1 MRDKELIRQLQEQLQ
16 KVDLILAHQE
26 SYEQLRSALFMI
38 INTLITTDFS
48 RLVSILYRLDISEN
62 KLRVALSKAGEQT
75 AGEVI
80 AEMIIERQ
88 IQKIQARELYKSGEN
103 IPEDERW

>member
-26 SYEQLRSALFMI
+26 SYEQLRSALSMI

-48 RLVSILYRLDISEN
+48 RMVSILYRLDIPEN
-62 KLRVALSKAGEQT
+62 KLRIAMSKAGEQT

-80 AEMIIERQ
+80 AEMIIQRE
-88 IQKIQARELYKSGEN
+88 IQKIEARKLYKSGDN
-103 IPEDERW
+103 ISEDERW

>member
-26 SYEQLRSALFMI
+26 SYEQLRSALSMI

-48 RLVSILYRLDISEN
+48 RLISILYRLDIPEN
-62 KLRVALSKAGEQT
+62 KLRIAMSKAGEQT

-88 IQKIQARELYKSGEN
+88 IQKIQARELYKSGED